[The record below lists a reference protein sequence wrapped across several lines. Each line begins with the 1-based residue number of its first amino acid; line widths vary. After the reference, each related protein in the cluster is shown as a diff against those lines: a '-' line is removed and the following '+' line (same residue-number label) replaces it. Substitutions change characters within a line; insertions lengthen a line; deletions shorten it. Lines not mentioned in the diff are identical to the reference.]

1 MPRRTH
7 SYFDGYGFNV
17 WNLLSTVGSFLIA
30 VSFLIFFAN
39 IFLSRRDARKPGWI
53 PPGPDPWDSRSL
65 EWMTASPAPA
75 HNFDHVPVVTHRDE
89 FWYRKY
95 GETDDHRVVRIATS
109 DDVAQT
115 GHRTDVHL
123 PAPSYWPILLCASFP
138 LIGWGLIFNLGIAF
152 AGGALALFAI
162 YGLAMEPADDPD
174 GGHGHHDGDH
184 GHGPD
189 GGPDETATPTAGDA
203 DMEATPL

>member
-1 MPRRTH
+1 
-7 SYFDGYGFNV
+7 
-17 WNLLSTVGSFLIA
+17 
-30 VSFLIFFAN
+30 
-39 IFLSRRDARKPGWI
+39 
-53 PPGPDPWDSRSL
+53 
-65 EWMTASPAPA
+65 MTASPAPA
-75 HNFDHVPVVTHRDE
+75 HNFDHVPVVTHRYE

-109 DDVAQT
+109 EEVAQT

-189 GGPDETATPTAGDA
+189 GGHDETATPTPGDA
-203 DMEATPL
+203 DMEATLVACHRWSTRSRSAGPGSLGGEPEPGA